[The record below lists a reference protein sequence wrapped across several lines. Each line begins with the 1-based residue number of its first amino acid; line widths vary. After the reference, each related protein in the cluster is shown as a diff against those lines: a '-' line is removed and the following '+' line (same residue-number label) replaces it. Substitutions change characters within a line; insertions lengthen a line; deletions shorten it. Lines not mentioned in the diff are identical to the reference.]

1 MVQPEKVTTSNQ
13 DGTHTLTKNFT
24 GTGRELLAAQGLIA
38 GYGKNPVLMG
48 IDLAIREGEF
58 IGVAGPNGSG
68 KTTLV
73 RALTGVIHCH
83 QGTVNW
89 QGDLLGE
96 DDKGSLSRSLA
107 VVSQVR
113 GEHIDLPVEDLI
125 MLGRIPYFRR
135 FQWWPTGRDREIV
148 EWAMEATETAGFRAK
163 NFRNLSGGE
172 QQRVMI
178 ATALAQEPELLML
191 DEPTLHL
198 DISFQVEIFRLLR
211 RLNREGG
218 LTVFTI
224 LHDLNLASAYCDRL
238 IYLREGKIWKDG
250 PAEELICPEYVSE
263 LFQTRVEVLPH
274 PESGRPLIFPEM

>member
-1 MVQPEKVTTSNQ
+1 MIQTSEKFLAVSEFIKIPKQ
-13 DGTHTLTKNFT
+13 
-24 GTGRELLAAQGLIA
+24 ELLAAEGLIA
-38 GYGKNPVLMG
+38 GYGKKPVLMG
-48 IDLAIREGEF
+48 IDLIIREGEF

-73 RALTGVIHCH
+73 RALTGVIHRH
-83 QGTVNW
+83 QGTVTW
-89 QGDLLGE
+89 HGDRRDE
-96 DDKGSLSRSLA
+96 NDPSSFSKSLA
-107 VVSQVR
+107 VVSQIR
-113 GEHIDLPVEDLI
+113 GEHIDLPVEDLV

-135 FQWWPTGRDREIV
+135 FQWWPAGRDREMV
-148 EWAMEATETAGFRAK
+148 EWAMEATETTGFRGK

-178 ATALAQEPELLML
+178 ATALAQEPELLLL

-211 RLNREGG
+211 RLNRERG

-238 IYLREGKIWKDG
+238 IYLREGRIWKDG
-250 PAEELICPEYVSE
+250 PAEELIRSEYLSE
-263 LFQTRVEVLPH
+263 VFQARVEVLPH
-274 PESGRPLIFPEM
+274 PESGRPLVFPEA

>member
-1 MVQPEKVTTSNQ
+1 MIQTSEKISADSESIKIPKQ
-13 DGTHTLTKNFT
+13 
-24 GTGRELLAAQGLIA
+24 ELLVAQGLIA
-38 GYGKNPVLMG
+38 GYGKKPVLLG
-48 IDLAIREGEF
+48 IDLVIREGEF

-73 RALTGVIHCH
+73 RALTGVIHHH
-83 QGTVNW
+83 QGTVTW
-89 QGDLLGE
+89 QGGRLGE
-96 DDKGSLSRSLA
+96 SDPGSFSRSLA

-113 GEHIDLPVEDLI
+113 GEYIDLPVEDLV

-135 FQWWPTGRDREIV
+135 FQWWPAGRDREMV
-148 EWAMEATETAGFRAK
+148 EWAMEATETAGFRGK

-178 ATALAQEPELLML
+178 ATALAQEPELLLL

-238 IYLREGKIWKDG
+238 IYLKEGRIWKDG
-250 PAEELICPEYVSE
+250 PAEELIRREYLSE
-263 LFQTRVEVLPH
+263 LFQARVEVFPH
-274 PESGRPLIFPEM
+274 PESGRPLIFPEV

>member
-1 MVQPEKVTTSNQ
+1 MIQTSKKILAVPEFIKIPKQ
-13 DGTHTLTKNFT
+13 
-24 GTGRELLAAQGLIA
+24 ELLAARGLIA
-38 GYGKNPVLMG
+38 GYGKKPVLLG
-48 IDLAIREGEF
+48 IDLVIREGEF

-73 RALTGVIHCH
+73 RALTGVIHRH
-83 QGTVNW
+83 QGTVTW
-89 QGDLLGE
+89 QGSRLDE
-96 DDKGSLSRSLA
+96 NDPSSFSRSLA
-107 VVSQVR
+107 VVSQIR
-113 GEHIDLPVEDLI
+113 GEHIDLPVEDLV

-135 FQWWPTGRDREIV
+135 FQWWPAGRDREMV
-148 EWAMEATETAGFRAK
+148 EWAMEATETAGFRGK

-178 ATALAQEPELLML
+178 ATALAQEPELLLL

-250 PAEELICPEYVSE
+250 PTDELIRGEYLSE
-263 LFQTRVEVLPH
+263 LFQARVEVLSH
-274 PESGRPLIFPEM
+274 PESGRPLVFPEE

>member
-1 MVQPEKVTTSNQ
+1 MIQTSEKFLAVSEFIKIPKQ
-13 DGTHTLTKNFT
+13 
-24 GTGRELLAAQGLIA
+24 ELLAAEGLIA
-38 GYGKNPVLMG
+38 GYGKKPVLMG
-48 IDLAIREGEF
+48 IDLIIREGEF

-73 RALTGVIHCH
+73 RALTGVIHRH
-83 QGTVNW
+83 QGTVTW
-89 QGDLLGE
+89 HGDRRDE
-96 DDKGSLSRSLA
+96 NDPSSFSKSLA
-107 VVSQVR
+107 VVSQIR
-113 GEHIDLPVEDLI
+113 GEHIDLPVEDLV

-135 FQWWPTGRDREIV
+135 FQWWPAGRDREMV
-148 EWAMEATETAGFRAK
+148 EWAMEATETTGFRGK

-178 ATALAQEPELLML
+178 ATALAQEPELLLL

-211 RLNREGG
+211 RLNRERG

-238 IYLREGKIWKDG
+238 IYLREGRIWKDG
-250 PAEELICPEYVSE
+250 PAEELIRSEYLSE
-263 LFQTRVEVLPH
+263 LFQARVEVLPH
-274 PESGRPLIFPEM
+274 PESGRPLVFPEA